1 MSDTASYYY
10 SPSRTAFFASVLRA
24 AYDLAGTWPGDAV
37 AVSDQTFQTYGLGAP
52 PAGKMLGADVTGQ
65 PVWVDLPTPPSP
77 TTSQIAAAMLA
88 TGIEIVST
96 SNPML
101 DGTYPCDP
109 RSNSDDGNL
118 LSAITAGLTLPG
130 GFAVRIDTSG
140 NPHPF
145 MPADF
150 KNYCQAKL
158 IFQQQL
164 NTIIGTGSGAFPAQP
179 TVIP

>member
-1 MSDTASYYY
+1 MGAYVF
-10 SPSRTAFFASVLRA
+10 SPSRLAFYAYILEA
-24 AYDLAGTWPGDAV
+24 AYQAAGNWPGDGV
-37 AVSDQTFQTYGLGAP
+37 DITDQTWSTFAGASP
-52 PAGKMLGADVTGQ
+52 PAGKILGVGAAGQ
-65 PVWVDLPTPPSP
+65 PAWVALPAPPPP
-77 TTSQIAAAMLA
+77 TLVQQAATMLA
-88 TGIEIVST
+88 TGMQIVST

-101 DGTYPCDP
+101 NGTYPCDA

-118 LSAITAGLTLPG
+118 LSAITAGLELPG

-145 MPADF
+145 AVPDF

-164 NTIIGTGSGAFPAQP
+164 NTVIGTGQGGLPQQP